1 MGVEAGS
8 SLHEHPSQDGLEA
21 VEERADKITDEGG
34 SGQAQG
40 SKIPGF
46 WWNWPT
52 CLPKNIAD
60 VATSK
65 SALFRDVTL
74 LGRPRHRGF
83 RGLEGALSR

>member
-52 CLPKNIAD
+52 FPPEYCQCSYQQK
-60 VATSK
+60 
-65 SALFRDVTL
+65 RTL
-74 LGRPRHRGF
+74 L
-83 RGLEGALSR
+83 EM